1 MTQQSTATL
10 TGQVSTAGTSAAG
23 GAAAAPPSTGP
34 GSGAP
39 STTRRRVAGLGRALL
54 SPAATAL
61 APLGLILAAFFILPL
76 VSMAIL
82 AFTVETSRTESH
94 LGFGNFTGLFST
106 HGRALLNS
114 VLVSGVGSLIAALV
128 GALTA
133 LCIAQIRSKR
143 LDSITAVFSSVLAN
157 DGGAPL
163 AFSFIVTLGNTGI
176 VFTALGLD
184 RLGFS
189 LYTWQGLVAMYQAF
203 LIPTMIMV
211 TLPTFAGLRREW
223 SEANT
228 SLGGTGWTFWRRVGF
243 PVAWPSLLGGWVLL
257 FGSAYATHAS
267 AAVLMGAGGFQ
278 LIPLNIAAQL
288 SSGTGPGGEAS
299 AMALGVSMIVIAVI
313 TLVLFSRLQRRSAT
327 WLS

>member
-1 MTQQSTATL
+1 MAS
-10 TGQVSTAGTSAAG
+10 
-23 GAAAAPPSTGP
+23 
-34 GSGAP
+34 
-39 STTRRRVAGLGRALL
+39 LGRALL

-94 LGFGNFTGLFST
+94 LGFGNFAGLSSS
-106 HGRALLNS
+106 HGRALMNS
-114 VLVSGVGSLIAALV
+114 VLVSGVGSLIAAIV

-288 SSGTGPGGEAS
+288 SSGTGRGGEAS
-299 AMALGVSMIVIAVI
+299 AMALGVSMIVIAI
-313 TLVLFSRLQRRSAT
+313 ATLVLFSRLQRRSAK

>member
-114 VLVSGVGSLIAALV
+114 VLVSGVGSLIAVLV